1 MNAPDAPQKPSVK
14 FFSTGLSP
22 KSFAHW
28 LLLIIISL
36 GIGAIGGILFDWL
49 AMPLAWMIG
58 AMVFVTIAALCGAPM
73 RGSSKLRNVM
83 VPVLG
88 VMLGSSFTP
97 ETLNQVARWI
107 PSIFTML
114 GFVTVVIAC
123 VATYLYKA
131 MGFGP
136 VSAYFA
142 ATPGGLATMA
152 IIGSS
157 LGGDERRIALTH
169 SIRILLTVL
178 VIPFYFKFFEGYVPG
193 GLQSLGSFVDIKIRD
208 GLLLAACTLGFP
220 LFKLL
225 KLPSAQ
231 ILGPMSLSAVAHITG
246 LTDARPPVE
255 LVNLAQLVIGTGI
268 GARFAGVDVKRLFG
282 VMLAASVSAGFMMA
296 LAAAVGWVLSEATGL
311 PFHAIWLAFAP
322 GGLAEM
328 TLISLTMGIDVAFV
342 STHHVIRVAFMVI
355 AAPAVFYFLQKYL
368 GIKEE
373 KLQEG
378 I

>member
-1 MNAPDAPQKPSVK
+1 MNAPDAPQKPLIK
-14 FFSTGLSP
+14 LLSTGLSP
-22 KSFAHW
+22 EPFVQW

-36 GIGAIGGILFDWL
+36 GIGGLGGILFDWL

-58 AMVFVTIAALCGAPM
+58 AMVFVTIASLFGAPM

-97 ETLNQVARWI
+97 ETLDQAVSWI
-107 PSIFTML
+107 PSIITML
-114 GFVTVVIAC
+114 CFVTVVIAC
-123 VATYLYKA
+123 VATYLYKS

-208 GLLLAACTLGFP
+208 GLVLAVCTLGFP

-231 ILGPMSLSAVAHITG
+231 ILGPMSLSAAAHITG

-282 VMLAASVSAGFMMA
+282 VMLAASVSASFMMV
-296 LAAAVGWVLSEATGL
+296 LAAGVGWGLSEVTGL

-355 AAPAVFYFLQKYL
+355 AAPAVFYVLQKKW

-373 KLQEG
+373 KSQEG

>member
-1 MNAPDAPQKPSVK
+1 MNAPDAPQKPSIK
-14 FFSTGLSP
+14 LLSTGLSP
-22 KSFAHW
+22 EPFVHW

-58 AMVFVTIAALCGAPM
+58 AMVFVTIAALFGAPM

-208 GLLLAACTLGFP
+208 GLLLATCTLGFP

-231 ILGPMSLSAVAHITG
+231 ILGPMSLSAAAHITG

-355 AAPAVFYFLQKYL
+355 AAPAVFHFLQKKW

-373 KLQEG
+373 KSQEN